1 MKNPGND
8 VTDATVKVLLVEDDE
23 DDYILVKNLLEEVN
37 SPKFELKW
45 VASDEGALQD
55 MCSGRY
61 DVCLVDYRFGSRS
74 GLDLMADAKS
84 KGMKCPAIL
93 LTGYGDHDVDIQA
106 MKAGA
111 ADYLEK
117 SLITPALL
125 EKSIRYAMAN
135 ARTTIALQNLSRRI
149 LSAQEDERKHVAREL
164 HDSIGS
170 SLTAI
175 KMGLESKLE
184 AMRKGKDAAKGI
196 RLEDVIRLVQDT
208 IKETRRMQQAL
219 RPPIIDDLG
228 IVVAIRSLCRDFSKF
243 YPDIQMQYSF
253 DIQEEE
259 IPEPLKIVIYRVC
272 QEAFNN
278 IVKHSSATSACM
290 ILRKS
295 EGRIELSIEDN
306 GHGFDPEE
314 LHAGH
319 DIRGEMGLASMK
331 ERSEVSGGSFSLRSS
346 KSEGT
351 LIIVSWPA
359 GASTAPSLSEVLAW
373 PSQPKKCC

>member
-1 MKNPGND
+1 
-8 VTDATVKVLLVEDDE
+8 VTDGTVRVLLVEDDE

-37 SPKFELKW
+37 SPRFELKW
-45 VASDEGALQD
+45 AASDQEALQE

-61 DVCLVDYRFGSRS
+61 DVCLVDYRLGSRS
-74 GLDLMADAKS
+74 GLDLMADAKA

-93 LTGYGDHDVDIQA
+93 LTGYGDHDVDLQA

-117 SLITPALL
+117 SLLTTENAQTTLALH
-125 EKSIRYAMAN
+125 
-135 ARTTIALQNLSRRI
+135 NLSRRI
-149 LSAQEDERKHVAREL
+149 LSAHEDERKRVAREL

-175 KMGLESKLE
+175 KIGLETKLE
-184 AMRKGKDAAKGI
+184 AMKKGKDAAEGI

-228 IVVAIRSLCRDFSKF
+228 VVVALRSLCRDFSKF
-243 YPDIQMQYSF
+243 CPDIQMQHSF

-259 IPEPLKIVIYRVC
+259 IPEPLKIVIFRVC

-278 IVKHSSATSACM
+278 IVKHSSATSASM

-295 EGRIELSIEDN
+295 EGRVELSIEDN
-306 GHGFDPEE
+306 GQGFDLQK
-314 LHAGH
+314 LHEDH
-319 DIRGEMGLASMK
+319 DARGEMGLAGMK

-346 KSEGT
+346 KSKGT
-351 LIIVSWPA
+351 AILVSWPA
-359 GASTAPSLSEVLAW
+359 GSVQHSRPA
-373 PSQPKKCC
+373 

>member
-1 MKNPGND
+1 LKSYPFQLENPGND

-37 SPKFELKW
+37 SPRFELKW
-45 VASDEGALQD
+45 IASDEGALQD
-55 MCSGRY
+55 MCSGQY
-61 DVCLVDYRFGSRS
+61 DICLVDYRLGNRS
-74 GLDLMADAKS
+74 GLDLMADAKA
-84 KGMKCPAIL
+84 KGMRCPAIL
-93 LTGYGDHDVDIQA
+93 LTGYGDHDVDLQA
-106 MKAGA
+106 MKSGA

-125 EKSIRYAMAN
+125 ERSIRYTMAN
-135 ARTTIALQNLSRRI
+135 ARTTIELQNLSRRI
-149 LSAQEDERKHVAREL
+149 LSAHEDERKRIAREL

-175 KMGLESKLE
+175 KIGLESKLE
-184 AMRKGKDAAKGI
+184 AMRKGEAAVEGI
-196 RLEDVIRLVQDT
+196 DLEDVIRLVQET

-228 IVVAIRSLCRDFSKF
+228 IVVALRSLSRDFVKF
-243 YPDIQMQYSF
+243 CPDIQVQHSF

-306 GHGFDPEE
+306 GQGFDPQE
-314 LHAGH
+314 LHQGR

-346 KSEGT
+346 KSKGT
-351 LIIVSWPA
+351 VILVSWPA
-359 GASTAPSLSEVLAW
+359 GSIHYSL
-373 PSQPKKCC
+373 PD

>member
-1 MKNPGND
+1 
-8 VTDATVKVLLVEDDE
+8 VTDVTVKVLLVEDDE
-23 DDYILVKNLLEEVN
+23 DDYILVKNLLEEVK
-37 SPKFELKW
+37 SPRFELKW
-45 VASDEGALQD
+45 LASDEGALQD
-55 MCSGRY
+55 MCNGQY
-61 DVCLVDYRFGSRS
+61 DICLVDYRLGSRS
-74 GLDLMADAKS
+74 GLDLMANAKA
-84 KGMKCPAIL
+84 KGMRCPAVL
-93 LTGYGDHDVDIQA
+93 LTGYGDHDVDLQA

-117 SLITPALL
+117 SLLTPALL
-125 EKSIRYAMAN
+125 EKSIRYAIGN
-135 ARTTIALQNLSRRI
+135 ARTTIALQNLSRSI
-149 LSAQEDERKHVAREL
+149 LSAQEDERKHIAREL

-175 KMGLESKLE
+175 KIGLESKLE
-184 AMRKGKDAAKGI
+184 AMRKGKDAAEGI

-208 IKETRRMQQAL
+208 IKETKRMQQAL

-228 IVVAIRSLCRDFSKF
+228 IVVALRSLCRDFAKF
-243 YPDIQMQYSF
+243 CPNIEIQHSF

-259 IPEPLKIVIYRVC
+259 IPEPLKIVMYRVC

-306 GHGFDPEE
+306 GQGFDPHKVLES
-314 LHAGH
+314 H

-331 ERSEVSGGSFSLRSS
+331 ERSEVSGGFFSLRSS

-351 LIIVSWPA
+351 VILVSWPA
-359 GASTAPSLSEVLAW
+359 GSIHHSPPAGRGRTAD
-373 PSQPKKCC
+373 

>member
-1 MKNPGND
+1 LKSYPFQLENPGND

-37 SPKFELKW
+37 SPRFELKW
-45 VASDEGALQD
+45 IASDEGALQD
-55 MCSGRY
+55 MCSGQY
-61 DVCLVDYRFGSRS
+61 DICLVDYRLGNRS
-74 GLDLMADAKS
+74 GLDLMADAKA
-84 KGMKCPAIL
+84 KGMRCPAIL
-93 LTGYGDHDVDIQA
+93 LTGYGDHDVDLQA
-106 MKAGA
+106 MKSGA

-125 EKSIRYAMAN
+125 ERSIRYTMAN
-135 ARTTIALQNLSRRI
+135 ARTTIELQNLSRRI
-149 LSAQEDERKHVAREL
+149 LSAHEDERKRIAREL

-175 KMGLESKLE
+175 KIGLESKLE
-184 AMRKGKDAAKGI
+184 AMRKGEAAVEGI
-196 RLEDVIRLVQDT
+196 DLEDVIRLVQET

-228 IVVAIRSLCRDFSKF
+228 IVVALRSLSRDFVKF
-243 YPDIQMQYSF
+243 CPDIQVQHSF

-272 QEAFNN
+272 QEGFNN

-306 GHGFDPEE
+306 GQGFDPQE
-314 LHAGH
+314 LHQGR

-346 KSEGT
+346 KSKGT
-351 LIIVSWPA
+351 VILVSWPA
-359 GASTAPSLSEVLAW
+359 GSIHYSL
-373 PSQPKKCC
+373 PD